1 MATALAK
8 RSPRG
13 VGRPRA
19 DRSRRA
25 RPPQDEIL
33 FAAARLFAE
42 RGFAGTSTRAI
53 AEAAGLRQP
62 SLFHWFPSKEAIL
75 EALLERTLA
84 PSLAFAE
91 SLAGEGGSP
100 AERLHR
106 LLRFDVRHLCAYP
119 FDPAILLAPEA
130 RRPRLRRFW
139 ARRERLL
146 GHVRALIEEGVRA
159 GELAVAEPDV
169 AARAI
174 VGMGE
179 SVLLWSRALRGRD
192 PAALGDEVAA
202 LALRAL
208 LREPGDLARLLRP
221 SGGA

>member
-1 MATALAK
+1 MAATLAK
-8 RSPRG
+8 RSARG

-19 DRSRRA
+19 DRRRRA

-53 AEAAGLRQP
+53 AFASGLRQP

-91 SLAGEGGSP
+91 SLAAEGGS
-100 AERLHR
+100 AADRLER

-119 FDPAILLAPEA
+119 FDPTILLAPEA
-130 RRPRLRRFW
+130 RRPGLRRFW
-139 ARRERLL
+139 TRRERLL
-146 GHVRALIEEGVRA
+146 GHVRALIAEGVRS
-159 GELAVAEPDV
+159 GELAPVDPAV
-169 AARAI
+169 AAQAI

-179 SVLLWSRALRGRD
+179 SVLLWSRSLPGRD
-192 PAALGDEVAA
+192 PAALGDEVAS
-202 LALRAL
+202 LGLRAL
-208 LREPGDLARLLRP
+208 LRQPDDAGGQRRRP
-221 SGGA
+221 

>member
-1 MATALAK
+1 VSSALA
-8 RSPRG
+8 RRPARR

-19 DRSRRA
+19 DRRRRT
-25 RPPQDEIL
+25 RPPEEEIL

-75 EALLERTLA
+75 ETLLERTLA

-91 SLAGEGGSP
+91 ALALEGGSP
-100 AERLHR
+100 SERLRR

-130 RRPRLRRFW
+130 RQPRFRRFW
-139 ARRERLL
+139 ARRARLL
-146 GHVRALIEEGVRA
+146 GHVRALVAEGVRA
-159 GELAVAEPDV
+159 GELAAADPDV
-169 AARAI
+169 AAQAI

-179 SVLLWSRALRGRD
+179 SVLLWPLPLRRRD
-192 PAALGDEVAA
+192 PGQLGDEVAA

-208 LREPGDLARLLRP
+208 GLEASKRIAEGLAGR
-221 SGGA
+221 